1 MKKISF
7 LLIFFQSFNL
17 LAQSQSTIAFSS
29 DEKLNIEV
37 NQLDPIKISN
47 VEIKGFELDF
57 QYKPRIIR
65 IDNSNL
71 SLIILSNSRIPNY
84 NLLFC
89 YSLLGKNVKWQLITQ
104 ANNFELYD
112 SLIYLGAFD
121 KEFMIDSRTG
131 RILWQKDTHSYHIGL
146 KEKDI
151 LISLKG
157 ISDVEILQ
165 ASSGKILWS
174 KKTNKIHGI
183 NDFNFI
189 NDTTM
194 LLALD
199 GLYCINLSTGRED
212 HVEMKTSQRSTSGFL
227 GGNFLLSGK
236 TSMLSWYPYGI
247 ILFGLNGLSGM
258 SSNLLKLD
266 NAVYIAD
273 NKSLYSLKPNDLS
286 NNWTTSFNG
295 LKLGISR
302 LYDTG
307 SNISL
312 LNLGLARHSGL
323 YRKYGR
329 PFFAI
334 FDKKIGSIKKVI
346 YINKSE
352 TFRQFQEYKNEIL
365 LLSKSHLLKFN
376 NQGDLLDSLYF
387 TEEDLYIKGELRGIV
402 KTDEFKSK
410 LYHVGSTKINKLDS
424 INYIAITDKGFLL
437 FKRNLNDYSI
447 NDFKTVGSAIYEND
461 KIQLIAGIEI
471 NKGIIFRRVLDLI
484 YVVDKY
490 NGTILGSFKFRS
502 VFNKQNYIVGEVNKK
517 VQVYMIQEN

>member
-65 IDNSNL
+65 IDSSNF
-71 SLIILSNSRIPNY
+71 SLIILSNSSIPNY

-183 NDFNFI
+183 NDLNLI

-194 LLALD
+194 LFALD
-199 GLYCINLSTGRED
+199 GLYCINLSTGREK
-212 HVEMKTSQRSTSGFL
+212 HVEMKTSQRSTFGFL
-227 GGNFLLSGK
+227 GGNFMLSGK

-273 NKSLYSLKPNDLS
+273 NRSLYSLKLNKIILS
-286 NNWTTSFNG
+286 E
-295 LKLGISR
+295 R
-302 LYDTG
+302 
-307 SNISL
+307 
-312 LNLGLARHSGL
+312 
-323 YRKYGR
+323 
-329 PFFAI
+329 
-334 FDKKIGSIKKVI
+334 
-346 YINKSE
+346 
-352 TFRQFQEYKNEIL
+352 
-365 LLSKSHLLKFN
+365 
-376 NQGDLLDSLYF
+376 
-387 TEEDLYIKGELRGIV
+387 
-402 KTDEFKSK
+402 
-410 LYHVGSTKINKLDS
+410 
-424 INYIAITDKGFLL
+424 
-437 FKRNLNDYSI
+437 
-447 NDFKTVGSAIYEND
+447 
-461 KIQLIAGIEI
+461 
-471 NKGIIFRRVLDLI
+471 
-484 YVVDKY
+484 
-490 NGTILGSFKFRS
+490 
-502 VFNKQNYIVGEVNKK
+502 
-517 VQVYMIQEN
+517 